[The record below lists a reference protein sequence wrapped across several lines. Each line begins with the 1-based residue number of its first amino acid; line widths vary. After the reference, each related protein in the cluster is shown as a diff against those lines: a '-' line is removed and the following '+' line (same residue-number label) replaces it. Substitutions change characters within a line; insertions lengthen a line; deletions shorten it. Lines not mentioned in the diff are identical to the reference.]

1 MISHTEAA
9 SMANPLS
16 PAARDEAI
24 DLVLIEMGYRPLMVR
39 LIASVARDD
48 RETRHTFETLDLAGR
63 IVDSLLVLAR
73 QGQAHTQEHRL

>member
-1 MISHTEAA
+1 
-9 SMANPLS
+9 MANPS
-16 PAARDEAI
+16 TVNRDEAI
-24 DLVLIEMGYRPLMVR
+24 DLVLTEMGYRPLMVR

-73 QGQAHTQEHRL
+73 QGHELKEDRSYG

>member
-1 MISHTEAA
+1 MEAA

-16 PAARDEAI
+16 SAARDEAI
-24 DLVLIEMGYRPLMVR
+24 DLVLVEMGYRPLMVR

-63 IVDSLLVLAR
+63 IVDSLLALAR
-73 QGQAHTQEHRL
+73 QGQALKEDRSYG